1 MKKGRGCNLAAGII
15 DIVLASIFIIV
26 GLYNIVIAI
35 DFVSSEEILAE
46 LGSVF
51 NVVGMVALLF
61 GATYLIFG
69 IFTIKYV
76 NLDVNDY
83 YKKKNVLL
91 VFSIIESVNAVFL
104 PSIIL
109 HWIGYG
115 LMVKGSEENSELS
128 DGSEDLKASKQSVF
142 DEEIY
147 KKLTNLNELKQNGII
162 NDEEF
167 QTMKDKILKK
177 NKICSII

>member
-1 MKKGRGCNLAAGII
+1 MKKGKGCNLAAGII
-15 DIVLASIFIIV
+15 DIVLASIFIIA
-26 GLYNIVIAI
+26 GLYNIVIAL
-35 DFVSSEEILAE
+35 DVVSSEEILAE

-51 NVVGMVALLF
+51 SIIGFVALLF
-61 GATYLIFG
+61 GAVYLIFG

-76 NLDVNDY
+76 NLDVNNY

-104 PSIIL
+104 PAIIL

-115 LMVKGSEENSELS
+115 LMVKGSEENCEFS
-128 DGSEDLKASKQSVF
+128 DDSKDLKVSKQPVF

-147 KKLTNLNELKQNGII
+147 KQLTNLNELKQNGII

-167 QTMKDKILKK
+167 QNMKDKILKK
-177 NKICSII
+177 